1 MEKLWNCPPA
11 VEEAK
16 ASQKGLHWALEILIF
31 LAVFAVC
38 TFGEVLL
45 SLPVQMGL
53 LLRDPDY
60 QDALE
65 NGDILR
71 IDEAVNRVGNS
82 DTNMMISL
90 FVTAAMIGIVFLF
103 CRLIQKRTLSSLG
116 FVRRGFAKEYA
127 KGVCLGFA
135 MFSAAAGICVLTGS
149 LSFSYAPKGFS
160 PAVFLL
166 FTAGYMVQGM
176 AEEVLCRG
184 YFLVSVGRRYP
195 MSAAVLFN
203 SCAFAALHLLNPGIS
218 PLAVANLILFGIFA
232 SICFIRTENI
242 WLVGAVH
249 SVWNLVQGNVYGGN
263 VSGMKTSCSIFSAA
277 AADGREIFHGGEF
290 GLEGGIAVTVVL
302 LAAILLLLFWKHNNQ
317 RESAMEEV

>member
-38 TFGEVLL
+38 TFGEILL

-71 IDEAVNRVGNS
+71 IDEAVNRVVNS
-82 DTNMMISL
+82 DTNMIISL

-116 FVRRGFAKEYA
+116 FVR
-127 KGVCLGFA
+127 
-135 MFSAAAGICVLTGS
+135 
-149 LSFSYAPKGFS
+149 
-160 PAVFLL
+160 
-166 FTAGYMVQGM
+166 
-176 AEEVLCRG
+176 
-184 YFLVSVGRRYP
+184 GR
-195 MSAAVLFN
+195 
-203 SCAFAALHLLNPGIS
+203 
-218 PLAVANLILFGIFA
+218 
-232 SICFIRTENI
+232 
-242 WLVGAVH
+242 
-249 SVWNLVQGNVYGGN
+249 
-263 VSGMKTSCSIFSAA
+263 
-277 AADGREIFHGGEF
+277 
-290 GLEGGIAVTVVL
+290 
-302 LAAILLLLFWKHNNQ
+302 
-317 RESAMEEV
+317 